1 MAISKE
7 ILDEL
12 LKDYKGPADLVGPD
26 GVLKQLTKALVERAM
41 QAEMT
46 EQLGYEPNG
55 SGAKATK
62 NRRNGTSKKT
72 VRSDLGPLELD
83 VPRDRDGA
91 FDPLIVPKH
100 QREFKGFD
108 DKILSMYARGMSTRE
123 IAEHLKEI
131 YGVSVSPELVSRA
144 TDAVKELL
152 DEWRNRPLDAFYPVL
167 FLDAIVIKVRDG
179 SQVVKKSMYLAL
191 AIRLDGQKELLGLW
205 TESAEGAKFWVRI
218 LNELQNRG
226 VKDILI
232 AAVDGLTG
240 FPEAINAVF
249 PQTEVQLC
257 MVHLVR
263 SSLKYVPFKD
273 RKAVAADLKSIY
285 LSPSEDGA
293 YTALESFASKWDLK
307 YPIIAGS
314 WRKRWTEVTPFLKF
328 PAVIRK
334 AVYTTNAIE
343 SVNYSIRKVT
353 QNRQSFPT
361 VDAAQKLVFMA
372 LQNIA
377 KKWTMP
383 LRDWGAALNQF
394 IIIYGTRIPV

>member
-12 LKDYKGPADLVGPD
+12 LKDYKGPDDLVGPD

-46 EQLGYEPNG
+46 EQLGYERNG
-55 SGAKATK
+55 SGEKSTK

-72 VRSDLGPLELD
+72 VRSDQGPMELD
-83 VPRDRDGA
+83 VPRDREGS
-91 FDPLIVPKH
+91 FDPVIVPKH

-131 YGVSVSPELVSRA
+131 YGVQVSPELVSRA

-191 AIRLDGQKELLGLW
+191 AIRMDGQKELLGLW
-205 TESAEGAKFWVRI
+205 TESSEGAKFWVRI

-226 VKDILI
+226 VRDILI

-257 MVHLVR
+257 MVHMVR

-285 LSPSEDGA
+285 LAPSEDA
-293 YTALESFASKWDLK
+293 AFSSLETFAGKWDSK
-307 YPIIAGS
+307 YPIIANS

-343 SVNYSIRKVT
+343 SVNYSIRKVS
-353 QNRQSFPT
+353 QNRQSFPN

-372 LQNIA
+372 LQNIS

-394 IIIYGTRIPV
+394 VIIYGTRIPV

>member
-55 SGAKATK
+55 GGAKATK